1 MFKKISTTIINLLF
15 KCLLKWGILHLA
27 KILFAILFPLYLASL
42 IKKRLLPVCV
52 FIALLCVYLS
62 FLLIFYKIR
71 TRRCKKFYLSFKN

>member
-52 FIALLCVYLS
+52 FIALLCVYLG
-62 FLLIFYKIR
+62 FLLIF
-71 TRRCKKFYLSFKN
+71 L

>member
-42 IKKRLLPVCV
+42 IKNELEDAKNSIYHSKTNILQKWLK
-52 FIALLCVYLS
+52 Y
-62 FLLIFYKIR
+62 
-71 TRRCKKFYLSFKN
+71 TRYGI

>member
-42 IKKRLLPVCV
+42 IKKHLLPVCV

-62 FLLIFYKIR
+62 FLLIF
-71 TRRCKKFYLSFKN
+71 L